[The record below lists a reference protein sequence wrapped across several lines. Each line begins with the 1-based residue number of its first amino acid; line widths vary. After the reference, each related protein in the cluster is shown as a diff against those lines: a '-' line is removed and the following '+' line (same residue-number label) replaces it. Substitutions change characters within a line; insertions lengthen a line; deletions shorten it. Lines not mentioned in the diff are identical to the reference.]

1 MQLFLEGLLL
11 GAPAI
16 LFVGPVLFTLLQ
28 ASIRHD
34 FRAGFAVASGI
45 AFSDVVCIT
54 LSYLGV
60 AQFLTRPNNQKV
72 LSVVGGIILISFGVS
87 SLLYRRQEAKA
98 KLKGRQFATLF
109 GQGFLVNFANP
120 VVFTYWIGAL
130 GLVAS
135 RHKLTPMNVTL
146 VFAGAVTTIYVTDT
160 LKALFANRLKHYV
173 QSAALMWLNRIM
185 GLCFFGA
192 GIYLFWRAW
201 QFHGG

>member
-1 MQLFLEGLLL
+1 MQLFLEGLIL

-45 AFSDVVCIT
+45 AFSDVVCIA
-54 LSYLGV
+54 LCYLGV
-60 AQFLTRPNNQKV
+60 AQFLTKPTNQTI
-72 LSVVGGIILISFGVS
+72 LSVVGGLILIGFGIS
-87 SLLYRRQEAKA
+87 SLLFRHKEATTE
-98 KLKGRQFATLF
+98 LKGRQFATLF

-160 LKALFANRLKHYV
+160 LKALFAHKLKHLIK
-173 QSAALMWLNRIM
+173 STALVWLNRAL
-185 GLCFFGA
+185 GVCFFGA
-192 GIYLFWRAW
+192 GFYLFWRAW
-201 QFHGG
+201 TT